1 MDKTKYFASLE
12 PEELA
17 RELIERVEK
26 FGSEVENTGI
36 KQKWLKSYRHYHN
49 MPLMT
54 KGHAGQNSDIRSG
67 GANGE
72 IAEISINDYR
82 NLLQHLLVLT
92 TSNRPSFEVRAT
104 NSDSKSLS
112 QARLGNKILDYYL
125 REKRLEQILF
135 VAVEQALVFGRGFV
149 KVEWDVTSGKEYGV
163 DPQNNQMKMD
173 GDLRF
178 SNPSVY
184 DLVFDTTKS
193 AFEDNQW
200 LILRSFKNKFDL
212 AAQYPEITEDL
223 LNLPSR
229 TEENRPEARHT
240 GNDSD
245 DIEIFEFYHKKTQA
259 MPNGRY
265 VLFTHDGIV
274 MQDAVLPYRDLPIYS
289 IAPAP
294 VLGTQ
299 YGYTPAFDLSGLQ
312 EAQDILYSTA
322 LTNIMAFGVQNV
334 LVPKGSD
341 ISIQSLSGG
350 LNVVEYENGAAGKP
364 EALNLTSTPAEVYNF
379 MDKIEK
385 KMETLSGVNSVARGN
400 PEASLKSGTALAL
413 VQSMSVQFASGLQN
427 SYARLI
433 EDVGTGALRILRD
446 YATTE
451 RVVSVAGKHSKAD
464 LVNFNGDDLE
474 NINRVVVDVANS
486 LTKTTAGKV
495 ELATN
500 LLNTGLIKTPEE
512 YITVMTTGQLE
523 PLIENETTQLHLIRY
538 ENESLME
545 GQEVIAIVVDNHE
558 LHIKEHA
565 CVLADPQLRMSGDPA
580 IIENTL
586 AHIQEHINHMASAQ
600 PALLNILG
608 YQSLMAPPGPPQDPN
623 APSAPAPTPGGGSAT
638 NQVMAPPN
646 EPQQAAPAKPAQP
659 PAIPVG

>member
-1 MDKTKYFASLE
+1 MDKTQYFAALPS
-12 PEELA
+12 EELA
-17 RELIERVEK
+17 LELTSRVET
-26 FGSEVENTGI
+26 FSNEIESTLI
-36 KQKWLKSYRHYHN
+36 KAKWQKSYRHYHN
-49 MPLMT
+49 MPLF
-54 KGHAGQNSDIRSG
+54 GQRVPGANSDIRAG
-67 GANGE
+67 GSQGE
-72 IAEISINDYR
+72 LSEISINDYR

-92 TSNRPSFEVRAT
+92 TSNRPAFDVRAT

-125 REKRLEQILF
+125 REKRLEQLLF
-135 VAVEQALVFGRGFV
+135 TAVEQALVFGRGFV

-163 DPQNNQMKMD
+163 NQETQQVKMD
-173 GDLRF
+173 GDLKF
-178 SNPSVY
+178 SNPSVF
-184 DLVFDTTKS
+184 DVVFDTTKAS
-193 AFEDNQW
+193 FEDNQW
-200 LILRSFKNKFDL
+200 LIVRSFKNKYDL
-212 AAQYPEITEDL
+212 IASYPEIAEEL
-223 LNLPSR
+223 ANLPSR
-229 TEENRPEARHT
+229 TEENRPESLHSGIQT
-240 GNDSD
+240 D
-245 DIEIFEFYHKKTQA
+245 DIEVFEFFHRKTQA
-259 MPNGRY
+259 MPKGRY
-265 VLFTHDGIV
+265 VFFTHDGIV
-274 MQDAVLPYRDLPIYS
+274 MQDAELPYRDLPIYS

-294 VLGTQ
+294 ILGTQ

-341 ISIQSLSGG
+341 LNIQSLSGG
-350 LNVVEYENGAAGKP
+350 LNVVEYENGEQGKP
-364 EALNLTSTPAEVYNF
+364 EALNLTSTPAEVYKF
-379 MDKIEK
+379 MEIIEK

-400 PEASLKSGTALAL
+400 PESSLKSGTALAL

-446 YATTE
+446 YASTD
-451 RVVSVAGKHSKAD
+451 RVISVAGKHSRAD

-500 LLNTGLIKTPEE
+500 LLNTGLIKNAQE

-523 PLIENETTQLHLIRY
+523 PLIEHETTQLHLIRH
-538 ENESLME
+538 ENEALME
-545 GQEVIAIVVDNHE
+545 GQPVVAIAVDDHE
-558 LHIKEHA
+558 THIKEHS
-565 CVLADPQLRMSGDPA
+565 CVLADPELRMTGDPA
-580 IIENTL
+580 IIQNTL
-586 AHIQEHINHMASAQ
+586 AHIQEHINHMASVD

-608 YQSLMAPPGPPQDPN
+608 YQSLQMPPGPPMDPN
-623 APSAPAPTPGGGSAT
+623 APSAPAPTPGGGQAT
-638 NQVMAPPN
+638 NKVMAPPS
-646 EPQQAAPAKPAQP
+646 EPKQASPAKPAQP